1 MTTRP
6 NQSLQRTL
14 ARPGPAR
21 SNAHSG
27 RRRLVLSFGKM
38 RHAVLFLLSLSFV
51 GCSVKYDYVA
61 ETKIEGFILRIGL
74 KHSHP
79 FLAEY
84 KRVLE
89 VERDGRV
96 EKKEIFPDTGGNAW
110 VAVVDD
116 RGRLELRDL
125 GGIQFSD
132 KLPSSAR
139 KHREYLGRFD
149 FDAKKSYRF
158 IPASSDP
165 REPQPPR

>member
-1 MTTRP
+1 MR
-6 NQSLQRTL
+6 L
-14 ARPGPAR
+14 AA
-21 SNAHSG
+21 
-27 RRRLVLSFGKM
+27 F
-38 RHAVLFLLSLSFV
+38 FFLSLSIL
-51 GCSVKYDYVA
+51 GCSTKYDYVA
-61 ETKIEGFILRIGL
+61 ETKIEGLILRIGL

-89 VERDGRV
+89 VERGGRV
-96 EKKEIFPDTGGNAW
+96 EIKEMFPDSGGNAW

-116 RGRLELRDL
+116 RGRLEVRDL

-132 KLPSSAR
+132 RLPSSAR

-158 IPASSDP
+158 ISASSDP